1 MRYAVKSGMISQ
13 WAYRRNCIEE
23 LRLGHDWDKDMYSM
37 VKSLTAV
44 LVLCCSLAAQSQPAG
59 SGPSKSGAV
68 VGSSGSSTN
77 QAPTFSLPSALT
89 AGYVP
94 DDKYQLRAG
103 DSVTFQILE
112 DKDDPVQLLV
122 ADSGELHVPYIGRV
136 PAAGKTCKVVAED
149 IKKRLEKE
157 YYYRATVILA
167 LEVANKVQ
175 GRVYVWGQ
183 VKNQGVIELQVG
195 ENLTAGRAILRAG
208 GFSDFANKKKV
219 KVIRET
225 EKGKKTFELNMAK
238 ILEDGDTEKDLLL
251 QPEDFIIVPSRLIN
265 F

>member
-1 MRYAVKSGMISQ
+1 
-13 WAYRRNCIEE
+13 
-23 LRLGHDWDKDMYSM
+23 
-37 VKSLTAV
+37 V
-44 LVLCCSLAAQSQPAG
+44 L
-59 SGPSKSGAV
+59 
-68 VGSSGSSTN
+68 
-77 QAPTFSLPSALT
+77 
-89 AGYVP
+89 AGYVA

-112 DKDDPVQLLV
+112 DKEDPVQLLV

-136 PAAGKTCKVVAED
+136 AAAGETCKTVAQD
-149 IKKRLEKE
+149 IKERLEEE

-167 LEVANKVQ
+167 LEVANKIQ

-183 VKNQGVIELQVG
+183 VRNQGVIELLVG

-219 KVIRET
+219 KVVRES
-225 EKGKKTFELNMAK
+225 EAGKKTFELNMAK
-238 ILEDGDTEKDLLL
+238 ILEDGDTENDLLL